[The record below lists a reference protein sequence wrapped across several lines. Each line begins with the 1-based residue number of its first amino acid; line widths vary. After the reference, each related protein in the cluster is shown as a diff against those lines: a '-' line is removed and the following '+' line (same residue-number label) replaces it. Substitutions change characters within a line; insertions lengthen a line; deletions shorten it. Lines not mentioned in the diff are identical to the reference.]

1 MAAKKYYAVKKG
13 KVKGVFDNWKDCKAS
28 VDGVTGAVYKGFGS
42 LEEAKDFLGDYAP
55 GEHALVEHAL
65 SEHAGTESQ
74 SEKQVPAD
82 PSKVLVYVDGSYE
95 HKIKKYS
102 FGCVFILA
110 DGRVF
115 TESGN
120 GDNPDSLKLRN
131 VTGEMLGAMF
141 AVKFAMVN
149 GFSEIEIC
157 YDYVGIEK
165 WVIGSWKSKTEL
177 TIKYAQ
183 TMQEWSR
190 QIKINFTK
198 VAAHTN
204 IYYNEMADQ
213 LAKDALRSG
222 DGIPKVRRLEEM
234 EAENA

>member
-13 KVKGVFDNWKDCKAS
+13 KVTGIFNNWKDCKAS

-55 GEHALVEHAL
+55 GDHVL

-82 PSKVLVYVDGSYE
+82 PSKILVYVDGSYE

-165 WVIGSWKSKTEL
+165 WVTGSWKSKTEL

-183 TMQEWSR
+183 AMQEWSR
-190 QIKINFTK
+190 QIKIKFTK

-204 IYYNEMADQ
+204 IYYNEMVDQ